1 MQTGY
6 ANNRKLFTLMVLVI
20 LMAILCACKFPQPSG
35 DNKEEGTNISNEP
48 TSTSIPV
55 IHSECMEGI
64 QPGKTTKPEVIELLG
79 APLDILSGSGFEI
92 LYYPSSI
99 KVLLN
104 SITIEND
111 IVSLVSVNM
120 SEAEAPAWST
130 ILTQLGEPD
139 HQTYSFFQQG
149 AMTYIYA
156 QKGLSFVANERID
169 LVFIQDCFVPSSL
182 DYYMARWGTELP
194 AENPYIK

>member
-1 MQTGY
+1 MSTGY
-6 ANNRKLFTLMVLVI
+6 ANNRKFFRLMVLVI
-20 LMAILCACKFPQPSG
+20 LMAILCACKFPLPSKE
-35 DNKEEGTNISNEP
+35 NKEESTNISNEP
-48 TSTSIPV
+48 TERPMPAINND
-55 IHSECMEGI
+55 CLQGI
-64 QPGKTTKPEVIELLG
+64 QPGKTTKSEVTSLLG
-79 APLDILSGSGFEI
+79 APLDVLSGSGFEI

-130 ILTQLGEPD
+130 ILAQLGVPD
-139 HQTYSFFQQG
+139 HQTYSYFQQG

-169 LVFIQDCFVPSSL
+169 LVLIQDCFVPTSL
-182 DYYMARWGTELP
+182 DHYMARWGTELP
-194 AENPYIK
+194 TDNPFTK